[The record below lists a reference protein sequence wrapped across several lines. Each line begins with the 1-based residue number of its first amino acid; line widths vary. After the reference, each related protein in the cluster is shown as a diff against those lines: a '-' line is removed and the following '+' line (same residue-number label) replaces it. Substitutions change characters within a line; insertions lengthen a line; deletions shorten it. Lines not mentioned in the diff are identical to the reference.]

1 MEAGELDQK
10 IDRKMAQKWEMM
22 DEKNKKKK
30 LKIGSSKRLEDLI
43 IEEEDSDED
52 Q

>member
-1 MEAGELDQK
+1 MAAGELDQK

-22 DEKNKKKK
+22 DEKIKKKK

-43 IEEEDSDED
+43 IEEDSDED
-52 Q
+52 L